1 MHEAGDKVEHTLGLA
16 ISNRVNIVLARL
28 EVGEVA
34 GLVVDIKDLLAAL
47 VVEVSELLAS
57 RGTHGLFEVG
67 VQTRPG
73 SDALVSDTV
82 LLVEALGLCRGLVLG
97 IELLESGG
105 EAGADTVLLVK
116 SKSTLNGLVADGVAV
131 GEVLSDDTRAG
142 LVFLRD
148 VVRRLVI
155 GSRELAASEL
165 VERGGSGDVNLVRTK
180 LGVVKE
186 KSSLGGRLF
195 FEGDGSRLDAV
206 GSVGL
211 GGDGDV

>member
-1 MHEAGDKVEHTLGLA
+1 M
-16 ISNRVNIVLARL
+16 NIVLARL
-28 EVGEVA
+28 EVGKVA
-34 GLVVDIKDLLAAL
+34 GLVVDVKDLLATL

-57 RGTHGLFEVG
+57 GGTHGLLEVG
-67 VQTRPG
+67 VQARPG
-73 SDALVSDTV
+73 SNALVSDTV